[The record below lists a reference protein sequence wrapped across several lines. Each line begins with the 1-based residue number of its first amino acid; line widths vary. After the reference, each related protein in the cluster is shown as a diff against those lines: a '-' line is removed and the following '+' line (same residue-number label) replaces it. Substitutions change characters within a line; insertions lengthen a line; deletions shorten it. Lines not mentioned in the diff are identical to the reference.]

1 MIAAYKDLREAKC
14 DQCKELLDNFAITS
28 AARRS
33 IVVKNTKG
41 IDETVWVALHE
52 SCLAKWGY

>member
-14 DQCKELLDNFAITS
+14 DKCKKLLDSFAITP

-33 IVVKNTKG
+33 RVVKDTKD
-41 IDETVWVALHE
+41 IEETIWVALHE
-52 SCLAKWGY
+52 SCIAK